1 VVSTK
6 EIVMRLARIVR
17 AVGAALPAMGMVLLL
32 AAPAIADVSQIKE
45 LVSRKAEVLTNM
57 HRKASSAIVNVA
69 QDGAFVDYFKATD
82 DTARAALKQRIEVIT
97 LATQANFH
105 VGEMCLIDKAGVER
119 TRIVGSK
126 VATDL
131 SSDESS
137 NLFFVPAMAQRPRTA
152 YVTPAYISSD
162 VHKWV
167 IAYTSAVQI
176 DGQTVAVLHYEHE
189 LGLYQHALE
198 GDVPAGGHL
207 LGVDKGG
214 YILADSANEPAVGE
228 REKADKPSDYFQRF
242 SLAGGLD
249 AMVKTL
255 GGGNSGAGMIT
266 SEGKSYAV
274 AYQQVQDWTV
284 VGIEAQ

>member
-1 VVSTK
+1 
-6 EIVMRLARIVR
+6 
-17 AVGAALPAMGMVLLL
+17 MVLLL
-32 AAPAIADVSQIKE
+32 AAPAIADVPQIKE

-69 QDGAFVDYFKATD
+69 QDAAFVDYFKATD
-82 DTARAALKQRIEVIT
+82 ETARASLKQRIEVIT
-97 LATQANFH
+97 LATQANFR
-105 VGEMCLIDKAGVER
+105 VSEMCLIDKAGVER

-126 VATDL
+126 IATDL
-131 SSDESS
+131 SSDKSS

-152 YVTPAYISSD
+152 YVTPAYVSAD

-167 IAYTSAVQI
+167 IAYTSAIQV
-176 DGQTVAVLHYEHE
+176 DGQTVAILHYEHE
-189 LGLYQHALE
+189 LGLYQHAL
-198 GDVPAGGHL
+198 DSNVPAGKHL

-214 YILADSANEPAVGE
+214 YILADSAKEPAVDE
-228 REKADKPSDYFQRF
+228 QEKADKPSDYFQQF
-242 SLAGGLD
+242 TVAGGLD

-255 GGGNSGAGMIT
+255 GGGTSGAGTIT

-284 VGIEAQ
+284 VGIEEQ

>member
-1 VVSTK
+1 
-6 EIVMRLARIVR
+6 MRLAWIVP
-17 AVGAALPAMGMVLLL
+17 AVGRVLPALGMVLLIT
-32 AAPAIADVSQIKE
+32 APAIADVPQIKE

-69 QDGAFVDYFKATD
+69 QDAAFVDYFKATD
-82 DTARAALKQRIEVIT
+82 ETTRAALKQRIETIT
-97 LATQANFH
+97 LTTQANFH

-137 NLFFVPAMAQRPRTA
+137 NRFFAPAMAQRPRTA
-152 YVTPAYISSD
+152 YVAPTYISSD

-167 IAYTSAVQI
+167 IAYTSAIQV

-189 LGLYQHALE
+189 LGLYQHAL
-198 GDVPAGGHL
+198 DSNVPAGRHL
-207 LGVDKGG
+207 LAVDKEG
-214 YILADSANEPAVGE
+214 YILADSAKEPAVDE
-228 REKADKPSDYFQRF
+228 REKADKPADYFQRF
-242 SLAGGLD
+242 TLAGGL
-249 AMVKTL
+249 AAVVKTL
-255 GGGNSGAGMIT
+255 GGGASGEGTIT
-266 SEGKSYAV
+266 AEGKSYAV

-284 VGIEAQ
+284 VGIEEQ